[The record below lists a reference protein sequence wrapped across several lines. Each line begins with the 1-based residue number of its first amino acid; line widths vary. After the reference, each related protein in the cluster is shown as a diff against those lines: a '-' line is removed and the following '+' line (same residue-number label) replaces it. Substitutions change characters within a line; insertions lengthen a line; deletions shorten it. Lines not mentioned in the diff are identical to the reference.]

1 MHSGSAYSSSGDL
14 VRSLRGQIVERI
26 RNDVLSGRIEPGQFL
41 RQEDLVSRFRVSR
54 TPVRE
59 ALIQLTNEGLLESI
73 PNTGVKV
80 RPLPPDHIQQFLT
93 PLRRTIEVYAL
104 ELCFDFLTNE
114 DFDRWDSMLEKHRTA
129 CEQCDYPSMT
139 EHELA
144 FHRSILQRAG
154 DPTLLSI
161 WSLIIAQV
169 AAYLREWHKKYADPM
184 DNYREHARI
193 VETFRTRDKE
203 ASIQLYS
210 EMIGAHHI
218 VRQSIQRGAKKSAGQ
233 LNPESDETEA
243 IAAED

>member
-1 MHSGSAYSSSGDL
+1 MHSGSGDL

-104 ELCFDFLTNE
+104 ELCFDYLTNE
-114 DFDRWDSMLEKHRTA
+114 DFNQWDAMLEKHRIA
-129 CEQCDYPSMT
+129 CEQRDYPSMT

-144 FHRSILQRAG
+144 FHRSILLRAG

-193 VETFRTRDKE
+193 VEMFRTRDRE

-210 EMIGAHHI
+210 EMIGAHHT
-218 VRQSIQRGAKKSAGQ
+218 VRQSVPRGLKKGVGKELTQGGEGTVEAAG
-233 LNPESDETEA
+233 N
-243 IAAED
+243 